1 MSESLRVTYCS
12 FKYNVVHIGSV
23 ETTKINEIC
32 SLFGPIESFFMN
44 NLYKKLFS
52 LYLVCKVLLQVDM
65 FKLEHKTKLDHCQI

>member
-44 NLYKKLFS
+44 NLY
-52 LYLVCKVLLQVDM
+52 
-65 FKLEHKTKLDHCQI
+65 TKQCDCNCSTI